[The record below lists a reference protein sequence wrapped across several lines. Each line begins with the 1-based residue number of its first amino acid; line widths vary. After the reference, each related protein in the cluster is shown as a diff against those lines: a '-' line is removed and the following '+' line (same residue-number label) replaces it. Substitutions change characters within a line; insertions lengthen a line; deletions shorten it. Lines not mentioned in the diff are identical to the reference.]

1 MGSIIRHCHVS
12 YWHHYGARVTPQQ
25 IPTLRNGNFSISE
38 IVALNQKKYL
48 LRVISDRVFLEIKK
62 TLLRNTA
69 MGYKHINI
77 DELAFKYLLGMATV
91 DDAITIINI
100 LHNNAHIKKSRII
113 KRKTQIVLDV
123 ISD

>member
-1 MGSIIRHCHVS
+1 
-12 YWHHYGARVTPQQ
+12 
-25 IPTLRNGNFSISE
+25 
-38 IVALNQKKYL
+38 
-48 LRVISDRVFLEIKK
+48 
-62 TLLRNTA
+62 

-113 KRKTQIVLDV
+113 RERLKSSLTLLAIDV
-123 ISD
+123 AFSGNNKIDSNVILAAKSERNEGLLF